1 MIVHASPDN
10 SATDGELGELCQFGA
25 NHGGL
30 RCPLSSTSSA
40 HDDGV
45 DPLWCGG
52 AASDNT
58 TRGFLGP
65 VWKTPNLVMTNIWSD
80 CSNSQYQCPLFVIL
94 FRCLAGAPKRW
105 WRAMP
110 MAE

>member
-10 SATDGELGELCQFGA
+10 SATDRELGELCQFGA

-40 HDDGV
+40 HNDGV

-52 AASDNT
+52 AAPDNT
-58 TRGFLGP
+58 ARGFLGP
-65 VWKTPNLVMTNIWSD
+65 VWRTPNLVMTNIWY
-80 CSNSQYQCPLFVIL
+80 C
-94 FRCLAGAPKRW
+94 
-105 WRAMP
+105 M
-110 MAE
+110 